1 MYGYIYKTI
10 NIITN
15 QIYIG
20 KKKSDKFL
28 STYYGSGK
36 NIKNQLKI
44 YGKKNFKVI
53 LLDIAENKEE
63 LNKLEK
69 MYIKNYKRSY
79 RDRCLNLAKGGDG
92 GSVYEYA
99 DDETKDDF
107 SSKMQ
112 KINSSR
118 CASDEYR
125 NKCSIRMKN
134 RYSDYTE
141 REKQSIRIRSSWN
154 NQELKNR
161 QSKILKEYYKTHTKD
176 NSYNNK
182 KCKIS
187 INDKSIYFES
197 LSELKSYL
205 KDKYDY
211 RPDNKTLKKIINNGK
226 NNIGYKPFH
235 KSKKKLNK
243 LTGMKIF
250 ILDEGVETNY

>member
-1 MYGYIYKTI
+1 MKGNDFMYGYIYKTI

-36 NIKNQLKI
+36 NIKNTI
-44 YGKKNFKVI
+44 
-53 LLDIAENKEE
+53 
-63 LNKLEK
+63 KL
-69 MYIKNYKRSY
+69 I
-79 RDRCLNLAKGGDG
+79 
-92 GSVYEYA
+92 
-99 DDETKDDF
+99 
-107 SSKMQ
+107 Q
-112 KINSSR
+112 KI
-118 CASDEYR
+118 
-125 NKCSIRMKN
+125 
-134 RYSDYTE
+134 
-141 REKQSIRIRSSWN
+141 
-154 NQELKNR
+154 
-161 QSKILKEYYKTHTKD
+161 ILIIIK
-176 NSYNNK
+176 
-182 KCKIS
+182 
-187 INDKSIYFES
+187 NDKSIYFES

-211 RPDNKTLKKIINNGK
+211 RPDNKTLKKIINNSK

>member
-36 NIKNQLKI
+36 NIKNTIKLIQKI
-44 YGKKNFKVI
+44 I
-53 LLDIAENKEE
+53 LII
-63 LNKLEK
+63 
-69 MYIKNYKRSY
+69 IKN
-79 RDRCLNLAKGGDG
+79 
-92 GSVYEYA
+92 
-99 DDETKDDF
+99 
-107 SSKMQ
+107 
-112 KINSSR
+112 
-118 CASDEYR
+118 
-125 NKCSIRMKN
+125 
-134 RYSDYTE
+134 
-141 REKQSIRIRSSWN
+141 
-154 NQELKNR
+154 
-161 QSKILKEYYKTHTKD
+161 
-176 NSYNNK
+176 
-182 KCKIS
+182 
-187 INDKSIYFES
+187 DKFIYFES

-211 RPDNKTLKKIINNGK
+211 RPDNKTLKKIINNSK

>member
-36 NIKNQLKI
+36 NIKNTI
-44 YGKKNFKVI
+44 
-53 LLDIAENKEE
+53 
-63 LNKLEK
+63 KL
-69 MYIKNYKRSY
+69 I
-79 RDRCLNLAKGGDG
+79 
-92 GSVYEYA
+92 
-99 DDETKDDF
+99 
-107 SSKMQ
+107 Q
-112 KINSSR
+112 KI
-118 CASDEYR
+118 
-125 NKCSIRMKN
+125 
-134 RYSDYTE
+134 
-141 REKQSIRIRSSWN
+141 
-154 NQELKNR
+154 
-161 QSKILKEYYKTHTKD
+161 ILIIIK
-176 NSYNNK
+176 
-182 KCKIS
+182 
-187 INDKSIYFES
+187 NDKSIYFES

-211 RPDNKTLKKIINNGK
+211 RPDNKTLKKIINNSK

>member
-79 RDRCLNLAKGGDG
+79 RDICLNLAKGGDG

-99 DDETKDDF
+99 DDETKDNF

-118 CASDEYR
+118 CSSDEYR
-125 NKCSIRMKN
+125 NECSIRMKN
-134 RYSDYTE
+134 RYTDHKE
-141 REKQSIRIRSSWN
+141 REN
-154 NQELKNR
+154 NLYELEVLGIIKNLKIVRVKYLKNTIKLI
-161 QSKILKEYYKTHTKD
+161 Q
-176 NSYNNK
+176 
-182 KCKIS
+182 
-187 INDKSIYFES
+187 
-197 LSELKSYL
+197 
-205 KDKYDY
+205 
-211 RPDNKTLKKIINNGK
+211 KIILIIIK
-226 NNIGYKPFH
+226 NVKY
-235 KSKKKLNK
+235 
-243 LTGMKIF
+243 
-250 ILDEGVETNY
+250 